1 MINRKGFGIRQADG
15 TIVWFYNS
23 NPRCVKV

>member
-15 TIVWFYNS
+15 TIKWFHNS

>member
-15 TIVWFYNS
+15 TVVWFYNS
-23 NPRCVKV
+23 NPRSVKV